1 MMTRG
6 DGDSHAARIIAI
18 AREQDRAA
26 FTALFAHF
34 APRLKTYLQRTGLE
48 SSIAEE
54 MAQEALFT
62 VWRKASQYDPARATA
77 GAWIFSIAS
86 HLRIDTLRRNRLALP
101 VPDPSED
108 AMPVP
113 LSDALIAAEESA
125 QRMRRAIDTLPPE
138 QLTLLQLAFFDDRS
152 HSEIQS
158 MLGVPLGTIK
168 SRLRLALAR
177 LRAALKDCA

>member
-1 MMTRG
+1 MMTRA
-6 DGDSHAARIIAI
+6 DADSHAALIVAI
-18 AREQDRAA
+18 ARESDSAA
-26 FTALFAHF
+26 FTTLFAHF

-54 MAQEALFT
+54 MAQEALLT
-62 VWRKASQYDPARATA
+62 VWRKAAQYDPARATA

-101 VPDPSED
+101 TPDPSED
-108 AMPVP
+108 PMPMP
-113 LSDALIAAEESA
+113 LSDAILAADESA
-125 QRMRRAIDTLPPE
+125 QQMRRAIDMLPPE
-138 QLTLLQLAFFDDRS
+138 QLTLLQLAFFEDLS
-152 HSEIQS
+152 HSEIQT